1 MVALAYLVSTKSQ
14 GKRYFYLAQYTGK
27 RPYTKKKYIH
37 IYNFGNENRAF
48 ERMSLWLMDNNFIP
62 KELIE
67 LGIQISDIENWRER
81 VKQTTNVYS

>member
-1 MVALAYLVSTKSQ
+1 MAYLISTKSQ

-62 KELIE
+62 NELIKI
-67 LGIQISDIENWRER
+67 GISIDDIENWRKKVENTIKR
-81 VKQTTNVYS
+81 YSL